1 MTKGFLKSPKG
12 KLNLYERLVKKRS
25 PRNES
30 IYEAYKSL
38 FESLKKKSK
47 KLITQDVLKIIK
59 IIQRNCEM

>member
-12 KLNLYERLVKKRS
+12 KLNLYERFVKKRS